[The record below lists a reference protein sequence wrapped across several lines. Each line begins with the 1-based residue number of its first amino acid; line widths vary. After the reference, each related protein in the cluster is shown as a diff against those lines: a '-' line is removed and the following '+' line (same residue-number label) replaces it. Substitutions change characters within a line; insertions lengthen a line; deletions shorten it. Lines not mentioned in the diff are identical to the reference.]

1 MSKRVITMGNWK
13 GKPIEWLVLKIEES
27 LLLCISKEV
36 VFSHCFNDN
45 ENKGSN
51 YDTSDIR
58 KYLNNE
64 FWNKAFS
71 ADEKKKIVN
80 IKLPDSNNAKDNI
93 FLLSKSEIEGLMTQQ
108 ERICGSWWYTR
119 TSLNNKKVYDHKSD
133 NTSFEGYLTD
143 DDGIRPAM
151 YIKE

>member
-1 MSKRVITMGNWK
+1 MDKRVITLGTWD
-13 GKPIEWLVLKIEES
+13 GKPIEWLVLKRDEF
-27 LLLCISKEV
+27 LLLCISKTV
-36 VFSHCFNDN
+36 IFNHCFNDD
-45 ENKGSN
+45 ESKGSN

-71 ADEKKKIVN
+71 KDEKKKIVN
-80 IKLPDSNNAKDNI
+80 IKLSDSNNAKDDI
-93 FLLSKSEIEGLMTQQ
+93 FLLSKSEIESLMTQQ
-108 ERICGSWWYTR
+108 ERICGAWWYTR
-119 TSLNNKKVYDHKSD
+119 TANNNQTVYDHRND
-133 NTSFEGYLTD
+133 QLSFGTYLTD